1 MKKVI
6 YIAGLG
12 HSGSTILDMALGC
25 HPEIVGL
32 GEIYAV
38 FNKKNQKTLFEEST
52 CSCGKK
58 GVDCDF
64 WKNLRKISS
73 SDKTVE
79 EKYRLLIDV
88 FNEKYGN
95 EMILLDSSKNSYPYL
110 QFLNKEYDLR
120 VIYLTRDY
128 RSWVYSRFTRTRKPM
143 LFFIFRWYF
152 ENKKL
157 LYMLKKYGVKINYIG
172 YEELAMY
179 PELILKKIC
188 KFIDVDFSKDL
199 LFPDNTKS
207 HIINGNISR
216 VDKDKR
222 KGFFYDFRW
231 MTSGRLALLSSL
243 FAVFNRFNKKLVYS
257 NISRTN
263 KDDFHI
269 FGNKKKDI
277 LSKKHNE

>member
-1 MKKVI
+1 MKKII

-38 FNKKNQKTLFEEST
+38 FNKKNQKALFEEST

>member
-1 MKKVI
+1 MKKII

-25 HPEIVGL
+25 HPDIVGL

-38 FNKKNQKTLFEEST
+38 LNKKNQKALFEKST

-58 GVDCDF
+58 GVVCRF
-64 WKNLRKISS
+64 WKDLQSISF
-73 SDKTVE
+73 SDKTTE
-79 EKYRLLIDV
+79 EKYRKLISV
-88 FNEKYGN
+88 FNEKYGDN
-95 EMILLDSSKNSYPYL
+95 MILLDSSKNSYSYL

-143 LFFIFRWYF
+143 LFLILRWYL

-157 LYMLKKYGVKINYIG
+157 LYVLKKYGIKINYIG

-179 PELILKKIC
+179 PEFILKKIC
-188 KFIDVDFSKDL
+188 KFLNIDFSKEL
-199 LFPDNTKS
+199 LVPDNTKS

-216 VDKDKR
+216 TDKEKR
-222 KGFFYDFRW
+222 QGFFYDLRW
-231 MTSGRLALLSSL
+231 MTSGRLTLLSSI

-257 NISRTN
+257 NISGTK

-269 FGNKKKDI
+269 FGNKKKKQL
-277 LSKKHNE
+277 LSEHNE